1 MAFRNGKASCTLCNT
16 ATPPPPPPT
25 GDFPITCEAD
35 CPSAVAVGD
44 LVYVTG
50 TEVGG
55 VVQVDQVD
63 PALRAKMPAIGI
75 VTVKSTATRCTVH
88 KLGLVA
94 PSVALTAG
102 SRYFVGSAGTLSPSP
117 PPRTGPGTETIV
129 QTVGYA
135 VKSNQL
141 LFNPGDLSILVL
153 AN

>member
-1 MAFRNGKASCTLCNT
+1 MAFRNGKASCVLCST
-16 ATPPPPPPT
+16 GTTPPST
-25 GDFPITCEAD
+25 SDFPITCEAD
-35 CPSAVAVGD
+35 CPADVAVGD

-55 VVQVDQVD
+55 VIQVDQVD

-88 KLGLVA
+88 KLGLFT
-94 PSVALTAG
+94 PPGALTAG
-102 SRYFVGSAGTLSPSP
+102 SRYFVGSAGVLSASP

-129 QTVGYA
+129 QIVGYA
-135 VKSNQL
+135 VKSDQL
-141 LFNPGDLSILVL
+141 LFNAGDLSVLVL